1 MDESSIYKVITLKE
15 LIAQVYTKETKLP
28 LKACV
33 SLAKFFYC
41 RALYPDTKPEKDGP
55 KSAFADC
62 FLDAHN
68 YFMSY
73 ANYKFVAEQTQ
84 TPNMDNCYTIT
95 LTRDGERKP
104 DFKIINTFK
113 LW

>member
-15 LIAQVYTKETKLP
+15 LIAQFFTVRTGFPSKARVSKAKAFYNYACTPDSKPGKEEP
-28 LKACV
+28 R
-33 SLAKFFYC
+33 FE
-41 RALYPDTKPEKDGP
+41 D
-55 KSAFADC
+55 
-62 FLDAHN
+62 FLDAHD

-84 TPNMDNCYTIT
+84 IPNMNNGYAIT
-95 LTRDGERKP
+95 VTRDGKREH
-104 DFKIINTFK
+104 DFKFINSFR

>member
-1 MDESSIYKVITLKE
+1 MDVPVYKVITLKE
-15 LIAQVYTKETKLP
+15 LIAQVYVKEIGFPTKMYI
-28 LKACV
+28 
-33 SLAKFFYC
+33 SLAKFLYC
-41 RALYPDTKPEKDGP
+41 HAIHPDAKPEKDGP
-55 KSAFADC
+55 KSAFEG
-62 FLDAHN
+62 FLDALN

-73 ANYKFVAEQTQ
+73 MNYKFVAEQTQ

-95 LTRDGERKP
+95 LTRDGKRKP

>member
-1 MDESSIYKVITLKE
+1 METPIYKVITLKE
-15 LIAQVYTKETKLP
+15 LLALVYTKETGFP
-28 LKACV
+28 SKACI
-33 SLAKFFYC
+33 SLAKFLYY
-41 RALYPDTKPEKDGP
+41 RAIHPDAKPEKDGP
-55 KSAFADC
+55 KSAFEG

-73 ANYKFVAEQTQ
+73 ANYKSVAEQTQ

-95 LTRDGERKP
+95 LTRDGKRKP